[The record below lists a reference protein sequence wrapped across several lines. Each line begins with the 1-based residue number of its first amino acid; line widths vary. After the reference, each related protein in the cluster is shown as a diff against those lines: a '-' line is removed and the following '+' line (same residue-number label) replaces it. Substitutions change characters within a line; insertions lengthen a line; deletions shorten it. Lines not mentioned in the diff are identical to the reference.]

1 MTNFTNVHEL
11 HGCFQCCI
19 ARKFTKCDKNIR
31 VAVTARSHSL
41 SSFDVIC
48 GMIYYDQLWHNRP
61 QKVYYKIP

>member
-1 MTNFTNVHEL
+1 MTNFTNVHKL

-41 SSFDVIC
+41 SSFDVIY
-48 GMIYYDQLWHNRP
+48 GMINLS
-61 QKVYYKIP
+61 VL